1 MALQTVKGKYP
12 EKTLYELSD
21 ILTTFAMMEN
31 AGTVHRDYGTG
42 ILYTPA
48 EVHTISYIAD
58 HPGCSN
64 SQISAAFAKTLG
76 ATSQVLN
83 RLKKK
88 DLIRIE
94 KSKSNRKIL
103 EVYLTEQGEALDK
116 AHRKMD
122 TEIWEPIVDYL
133 LKRFSEEEINSAF
146 TVIEQMLHFNEDMMA
161 SAEPKE

>member
-1 MALQTVKGKYP
+1 MEQQTVKGKYP
-12 EKTLYELSD
+12 EKTYFELSD

-31 AGTVHRDYGTG
+31 AGTMHRDYGTG
-42 ILYTPA
+42 TLYTPA
-48 EVHTISYIAD
+48 EVHTISYIAA

-88 DLIRIE
+88 DLIRVE
-94 KSKSNRKIL
+94 KNKSNRKIL
-103 EVYLTEQGEALDK
+103 EVYLTEQGDTLDK

-122 TEIWEPIVDYL
+122 TEIWAPIVEYL
-133 LKRFSEEEINSAF
+133 KEKFSEEEINTAFSVIERLLHFGDDSAF
-146 TVIEQMLHFNEDMMA
+146 
-161 SAEPKE
+161 AEPKE